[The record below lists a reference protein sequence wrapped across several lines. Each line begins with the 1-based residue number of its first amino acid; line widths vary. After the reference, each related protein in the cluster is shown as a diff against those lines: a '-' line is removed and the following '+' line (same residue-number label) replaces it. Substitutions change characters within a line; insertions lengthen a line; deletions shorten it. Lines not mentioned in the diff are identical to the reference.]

1 MEADRRASFFS
12 SESATTPRKLENWSA
27 ISGDGTTARET
38 RGNSNRFNEI
48 ERCCRCCARRI
59 LVKSQDENG
68 FSIEYSRDLYS
79 KDWIKYDGKFV
90 GKFVEITT
98 GTFPPRD
105 ALFCS
110 ISFFRDTNKRDM
122 SPWIYNSV
130 RVSVVL
136 IGRTTKITS
145 CSGSR
150 EAEIRSSV
158 AYIDNPRH
166 EFAGILVQHYNAE
179 LTRN

>member
-1 MEADRRASFFS
+1 
-12 SESATTPRKLENWSA
+12 
-27 ISGDGTTARET
+27 
-38 RGNSNRFNEI
+38 
-48 ERCCRCCARRI
+48 
-59 LVKSQDENG
+59 
-68 FSIEYSRDLYS
+68 
-79 KDWIKYDGKFV
+79 
-90 GKFVEITT
+90 
-98 GTFPPRD
+98 
-105 ALFCS
+105 
-110 ISFFRDTNKRDM
+110 M